1 MHTLRLALIAGGL
14 WLAAFTAAL
23 GLFAWLGF
31 GLVWMT
37 GSAVLAASAFGGTV
51 LAVAMAAQREQ
62 AMLGAIALAA
72 GLTRQASEPLGMT
85 DIVEKMN
92 RRLEAAHHFKSAIA
106 ALHQCALVT
115 DDVGEILVVSAGLS
129 AVAPQT
135 VAGGTLDGLFGSGY
149 LRAGGGAPEES
160 MVVLG
165 RKRFEVIRRPLA
177 AKRFLL
183 ELIPAGCYLEDDD
196 LDAYASAMAAGQTGF
211 RFEAEAAADNRALA
225 ALNRGIEAV
234 DEGLR
239 QLDAVMAGDTGPM
252 GVGALGRQARE
263 LADFIAGVESQLAD
277 ALSAR
282 EMLEGKLGAV
292 ARLIEAFEIRA
303 AELAGFAEGAVGDRD
318 VAGDALRRS
327 GELARRVRAR
337 GRDAQTLAGEA
348 ELAAAR
354 THAAVGD
361 IDQVTREIDKLV
373 AAIED
378 VSFRTNMLALN
389 AAVEAARAGEKG
401 AGFAVVADEVR
412 MLAQLTNRSAKD
424 IRDVISRGRGQTET
438 GLAHAQ
444 SLQKIIAALGGHL
457 RNLSNETDTITA
469 TLDDGEAALKQ
480 LTGRMEAFDAA
491 REPRTLP
498 SQRLIA

>member
-14 WLAAFTAAL
+14 WLVAFAAAL
-23 GLFAWLGF
+23 GLLAWLGF
-31 GLVWMT
+31 GLAWMI
-37 GSAVLAASAFGGTV
+37 GSAILAALAFAGTV

-72 GLTRQASEPLGMT
+72 GLTRQASEPLAMT

-115 DDVGEILVVSAGLS
+115 DDAGEILAVSAGLS
-129 AVAPQT
+129 AFAPGAM
-135 VAGGTLDGLFGSGY
+135 AGGTLDGLFGRGY
-149 LRAGGGAPEES
+149 LDAGGGAPEES

-165 RKRFEVIRRPLA
+165 TKRFEVIRRPLA

-196 LDAYASAMAAGQTGF
+196 LDAYAGAMAAGQTSF
-211 RFEAEAAADNRALA
+211 RFEADMAAGNRALA
-225 ALNRGIEAV
+225 ALNRGMEAV
-234 DEGLR
+234 DQGLR

-263 LADFIAGVESQLAD
+263 LADFIAAVEAQLAD
-277 ALSAR
+277 ALAAR

-292 ARLIEAFEIRA
+292 ARLISAFETRA
-303 AELAGFAEGAVGDRD
+303 AELAGFAAGSAGDTD
-318 VAGDALRRS
+318 MAGDALQRG
-327 GELARRVRAR
+327 GELVRRVRAR
-337 GRDAQTLAGEA
+337 GRDAQALAGEA

-424 IRDVISRGRGQTET
+424 IRDVVSRGRGQAET

-457 RNLSNETDTITA
+457 RNLSNETDTITT

-491 REPRTLP
+491 REQQALP